1 MYNVPAMKEKTYFIQ
16 IDGYSVE
23 EEDFDNGCTGVIVND
38 SYQFQWKSMKLDFQV
53 RGTINSSKRFLSQ
66 MIDNKSL
73 DPLIA
78 SKT

>member
-1 MYNVPAMKEKTYFIQ
+1 
-16 IDGYSVE
+16 
-23 EEDFDNGCTGVIVND
+23 
-38 SYQFQWKSMKLDFQV
+38 MKLDFQV